1 MIVTHSTLEKALLRI
16 FREQHMTRYSSLPFR
31 ELQGLWA
38 YTGLRQSDLRDA
50 LRYMFEQNAIDFQN
64 DGQGLSVV
72 VTPHGAS
79 MMNDSELHLG
89 SVLRDTRDKLSL
101 HKASQRQDSR
111 IAGGSTRM
119 RAEDRPSAQ

>member
-64 DGQGLSVV
+64 DGDGLSVV
-72 VTPHGAS
+72 VTPSGAS
-79 MMNDSELHLG
+79 LMHEGEVHLG
-89 SVLRDTRDKLSL
+89 SMLRDTRDKLSL
-101 HKASQRQDSR
+101 HRAGQRQDSR
-111 IAGGSTRM
+111 ITDGSTRM
-119 RAEDRPSAQ
+119 RADDHVSPQ